1 MTPEFQAK
9 LKSFVCNADSHT
21 KAELLLAYSTQEKQ
35 TFVEVRAYHLGPLD
49 EGEDCYDDDN
59 DVVRWTPEARLG
71 TFRGVGIAISLD
83 TPRETLIRLLRKS
96 LAMLESCSP
105 EMWKATCEAI
115 GNVCSG
121 DTVASEVEEL
131 PF

>member
-1 MTPEFQAK
+1 
-9 LKSFVCNADSHT
+9 
-21 KAELLLAYSTQEKQ
+21 
-35 TFVEVRAYHLGPLD
+35 LD
-49 EGEDCYDDDN
+49 GGEDCYDGDN

-71 TFRGVGIAISLD
+71 TFRGVGSAISLD
-83 TPRETLIRLLRKS
+83 TPHETLIRLLRKS

-105 EMWKATCEAI
+105 ENWKATCEAI
-115 GNVCSG
+115 DNVCSG